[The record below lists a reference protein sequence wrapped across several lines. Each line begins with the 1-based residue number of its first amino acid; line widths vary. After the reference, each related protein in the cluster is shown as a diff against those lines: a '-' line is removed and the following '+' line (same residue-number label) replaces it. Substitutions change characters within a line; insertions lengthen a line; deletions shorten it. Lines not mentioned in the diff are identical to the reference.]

1 MRKQQNN
8 IINNLIFTTMAKVET
23 MIRECASNKLSGKYN
38 LPQYKKEGTKHNAE
52 YKKALLHKQVCEAM
66 VAFADKHPNEGFCF
80 IIACGSQ
87 KDAHKTSAFAKGY
100 KKFDAEKV
108 EMVIKMGQAY
118 NEYNGL
124 KGRKMSDVTWRLIT
138 RYYDQV
144 SHDFEQ
150 FLTDL
155 NNSKV
160 LGKECGAR
168 GKYEELCK
176 NLDIPIAKKE
186 LSEED
191 RKKIFGDAA

>member
-1 MRKQQNN
+1 
-8 IINNLIFTTMAKVET
+8 MAKVENL
-23 MIRECASNKLSGKYN
+23 IRECANNKLSGKFN
-38 LPQYKKEGTKHNAE
+38 LPQYHKEGSKCNAE

-87 KDAHKTSAFAKGY
+87 KDAHKTSAFEKGY

-108 EMVIKMGQAY
+108 ETVIRMGKAY

-144 SHDFEQ
+144 SHDYEQ
-150 FLTDL
+150 FLEDL
-155 NNSKV
+155 NNSEV
-160 LGKECGAR
+160 LGRKCGER
-168 GKYEELCK
+168 GDYDKLCK
-176 NLDIPIAKKE
+176 NLNIPIARKE
-186 LSEED
+186 LSDEV
-191 RKKIFGDAA
+191 RKQTFGEVA